1 MRNNLKNLIK
11 FSAEQLLTKSLTKR
25 VIYIATILDEIY
37 SENNIKEYQILR
49 NSLFNVIIKSNFKY
63 NYNKIQTLFKK
74 WSIDQIDFSLKFFS
88 TFFHLLNQAELQEIN
103 SINKKSDNSNVK
115 KHLIQYR
122 INKIV

>member
-74 WSIDQIDFSLKFFS
+74 WSIDQIDFSLK
-88 TFFHLLNQAELQEIN
+88 
-103 SINKKSDNSNVK
+103 
-115 KHLIQYR
+115 
-122 INKIV
+122 